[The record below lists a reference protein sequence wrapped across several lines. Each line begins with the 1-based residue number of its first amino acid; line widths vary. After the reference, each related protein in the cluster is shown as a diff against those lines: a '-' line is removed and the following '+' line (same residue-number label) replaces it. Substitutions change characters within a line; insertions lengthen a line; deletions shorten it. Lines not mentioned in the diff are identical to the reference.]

1 MYPEEELEDSVEF
14 IDQITRKT
22 FKSDLTYQIDLL
34 SFLTEM
40 FNHIRRESDSDFQY
54 PKLGECIGFIIGRLN
69 PYYLSSFKVP
79 EAQVRLLAAVLC
91 LSGKE
96 TFLKR
101 FDEIIYLILIRIR
114 EKSFSNDAIKSVI
127 ELLSSYYYR
136 YPDAWATLLE
146 RSESIFKQIFPIGRK
161 NVLGCEEKVEGIVE
175 LLQIVSKKLPRF
187 CLNEIIKKLIKQ
199 CGSAL
204 NGPIDNFPW
213 DRANI
218 AMQTFLYLCAS
229 LQIKS
234 KNNKFNFFDKNLKWR
249 IGFCKAKIGDLEV
262 EPVFKEIS
270 ELLKNIL
277 AKITKQSWISFSNAF
292 VFDTGKIKLIS
303 FIQMV
308 VIKYLNLVDSVT
320 ILRLIESNNEELNEI
335 VKISW
340 EQKKSE
346 ARDQDELNYFAKEE
360 LIHLIGNMIFGQSFK
375 LKVDYN
381 SQSVL
386 ASDIDKLVFEF
397 FTEAFD
403 RNRKSVPT
411 PPDYLK
417 ESHVLRGGV
426 FFLLESL
433 SAWSQTKLL
442 SDSSVKLLDQSEID
456 LFGRTVDVYF
466 RLLSKYET
474 LVKEVY
480 LDKQSDRNIILRSW
494 SNLVGAFKRNA
505 RETADFLVSILGYSD
520 ERLRLR
526 IIESFKYLPENRIS
540 EFMKLFE
547 QFRLAVSEDFV
558 NLRPIKKSRRSEKS
572 KIEITRLYKN
582 VLCSWNWNFQ
592 EGINVISNL
601 TPLKMIL
608 RHVVELYY
616 FIIKSEI
623 DDFIWSLRREFV
635 GILKEYVKI
644 INEMPTG
651 MRKSFLPLKFHL
663 EVWLTVEDWH
673 KTMKEK
679 FDLQEMEELFV
690 NFSFN
695 LLAAVSAVDNENLSS
710 FIQNLLIKISTAT
723 NSNEN
728 DEFDNLQVNYI
739 YNLLKSS
746 INEEK
751 IQEIFQIFV
760 KWIGNGNDP
769 KGNFQKGIQKVFN
782 ELKEDQMINLYGP
795 ALDLFKLLSDD
806 SSFDCNLES
815 SLLSSPDV
823 ISISDLKGVLEMI
836 SSVSDAKLQRRIL
849 FKLKV
854 PLAALAPFIDYKILE
869 NLLSLSEKLIETFPN
884 SLCALW
890 QVLVNDSEKLK
901 MNLGIIVHFLQIC
914 LQKESEKKLKVVK
927 FVYDAIEKIDQE
939 ATLAT
944 LMRYAHPFSGT
955 QKTLYITPLKATFMI
970 LEDLKRSNNDYKYRS
985 DSVALRVLFII
996 SLSIKEH
1003 NDEIYNIDQSEV
1015 DLIANELLI
1024 WAVQCPDRNIS
1035 LSAWKQLKRLSHSV
1049 SEAFLTTLLL
1059 PTKRFLQHL
1068 VCPAT
1073 LKYFDPKLVEEIF
1086 GFFFEVL
1093 EGNSNLSK
1101 TIIKQIYLDFIP
1113 QLSTVDE
1120 NVFEACCFV
1129 LKNCLEFEEVWEWF
1143 QSEDKYENS
1152 INANEDDYENII
1164 ISNEDMSQE
1173 NQMQVCIDKLSVIP
1187 STCIHYELTKRV
1199 RARVS
1204 NVTFELLFLM
1214 LSRETRA
1221 NANFKTTLIE
1231 NSKSYS
1237 SLSKIERYFCYL
1249 FAILPFIFKYFDENL
1264 CISQQSHKYQGQI
1277 QNNELLFHL
1286 YFEYMVLLIEAT
1298 DKIIVHENSLDEN
1311 GQLCLLELREFLI
1324 SIEKRKKRKRIDF
1337 YKTLAEILSN
1347 STIEIYTTEL
1357 ILNCEFLV
1365 PAESEV
1371 NEEEEA
1377 NSYDEFVVYYFDC
1390 IRMIYSKNGNVLSSK
1405 YSNSPW
1411 RLANKLASSV
1421 KEEDDQENYLPLEI
1435 RQRVIDFLIK

>member
-1 MYPEEELEDSVEF
+1 MYPEEELEDSFEF
-14 IDQITRKT
+14 IDQITRKI
-22 FKSDLTYQIDLL
+22 FKSDLTYQIELL
-34 SFLTEM
+34 TFLTEM

-54 PKLGECIGFIIGRLN
+54 PKLGECIGFIIERLN

-213 DRANI
+213 DRASI

-229 LQIKS
+229 LQS
-234 KNNKFNFFDKNLKWR
+234 KNNDFNLFDKNLNWQIK
-249 IGFCKAKIGDLEV
+249 FSKAKIGDLEV

-277 AKITKQSWISFSNAF
+277 AKITKQSWISFSNTF
-292 VFDTGKIKLIS
+292 VFDTEKIKLIS

-308 VIKYLNLVDSVT
+308 VIKYSNLVDSVT
-320 ILRLIESNNEELNEI
+320 MLRLIESNNEELNEL
-335 VKISW
+335 VKLFW

-346 ARDQDELNYFAKEE
+346 TKDQDELNHFVKEE

-375 LKVDYN
+375 LKVDFN
-381 SQSVL
+381 CQSVL
-386 ASDIDKLVFEF
+386 SSDVDKLVFDF

-403 RNRKSVPT
+403 RKRKSVPN
-411 PPDYLK
+411 PPDDLK
-417 ESHVLRGGV
+417 DSQVLRGGV

-494 SNLVGAFKRNA
+494 SNLVGGFKRNV

-520 ERLRLR
+520 EKLRLR
-526 IIESFKYLPENRIS
+526 VIESFKYLPENRIS

-572 KIEITRLYKN
+572 KIEITRLYKH
-582 VLCSWNWNFQ
+582 VLCSWNWNSQ
-592 EGINVISNL
+592 EGINVNSNL

-644 INEMPTG
+644 INEMPKG

-663 EVWLTVEDWH
+663 EVWFSVEDWH

-679 FDLQEMEELFV
+679 FDFQEIEELFV

-695 LLAAVSAVDNENLSS
+695 LLAAVSAVDSENLSI
-710 FIQNLLIKISTAT
+710 FIQNLLVKISTA
-723 NSNEN
+723 NNN
-728 DEFDNLQVNYI
+728 DANTNLQINYV

-751 IQEIFQIFV
+751 IQEFFQIFV

-782 ELKEDQMINLYGP
+782 ELREDQMKNFNGP

-806 SSFDCNLES
+806 SSFEFSLES
-815 SLLSSPDV
+815 SSSTTSSDV

-836 SSVSDAKLQRRIL
+836 SSVSDAKLQRWIL
-849 FKLKV
+849 YKLKV
-854 PLAALAPFIDYKILE
+854 PLGKEAALAPCIDYKILE
-869 NLLSLSEKLIETFPN
+869 NLLSLSEALMETFPN

-927 FVYDAIEKIDQE
+927 FVCDAIEKIDQE

-944 LMRYAHPFSGT
+944 FMRYAHPFSGT
-955 QKTLYITPLKATFMI
+955 QNEFSITPLKATFMI
-970 LEDLKRSNNDYKYRS
+970 LEDLHFKYRS
-985 DSVALRVLFII
+985 DSVALRVLIMI
-996 SLSIKEH
+996 SSSINED
-1003 NDEIYNIDQSEV
+1003 NVGIYNIDQTEV

-1024 WAVQCPDRNIS
+1024 WAVQCPDRSIS
-1035 LSAWKQLKRLSHSV
+1035 LSAWKQLKRFSHSV
-1049 SEAFLTTLLL
+1049 SEAFLTTLLRSA
-1059 PTKRFLQHL
+1059 KRFLQHL

-1093 EGNSNLSK
+1093 EGNSNLST
-1101 TIIKQIYLDFIP
+1101 TIIKQIYLDFIL

-1143 QSEDKYENS
+1143 QSSN
-1152 INANEDDYENII
+1152 DDFEKNII
-1164 ISNEDMSQE
+1164 VNEEILHE
-1173 NQMQVCIDKLSVIP
+1173 NQIQSRFDKLSVIP
-1187 STCIHYELTKRV
+1187 STCIHYELIKRV
-1199 RARVS
+1199 KAS
-1204 NVTFELLFLM
+1204 VTLELLFLL
-1214 LSRETRA
+1214 LSRETRT
-1221 NANFKTTLIE
+1221 NFKIILAE
-1231 NSKSYS
+1231 NNKIYS

-1249 FAILPFIFKYFDENL
+1249 FAIFPFIFKYFDENL
-1264 CISQQSHKYQGQI
+1264 CISQQSHKYQSQI
-1277 QNNELLFHL
+1277 QNNELLFHFNFDYL
-1286 YFEYMVLLIEAT
+1286 ILLIEAT

-1347 STIEIYTTEL
+1347 STIEMYTTEL
-1357 ILNCEFLV
+1357 ILNCGFLV
-1365 PAESEV
+1365 PT
-1371 NEEEEA
+1371 NEGEEA
-1377 NSYDEFVVYYFDC
+1377 DCYDEFVVYYFDC
-1390 IRMIYSKNGNVLSSK
+1390 IRMIYSIKGNVLSSK
-1405 YSNSPW
+1405 YSNSSW
-1411 RLANKLASSV
+1411 RLANKLASSD
-1421 KEEDDQENYLPLEI
+1421 KEDDNQENYLTLEI